1 MSGVPQGT
9 ALAPLL
15 FVWYIN
21 DLPKKVSSKVR
32 LYANDI
38 FLYNTI
44 HTKKPFN
51 LTRPQHSPTLG

>member
-32 LYANDI
+32 LYADDAL
-38 FLYNTI
+38 LYNTI
-44 HTKKPFN
+44 HPKKPV
-51 LTRPQHSPTLG
+51 